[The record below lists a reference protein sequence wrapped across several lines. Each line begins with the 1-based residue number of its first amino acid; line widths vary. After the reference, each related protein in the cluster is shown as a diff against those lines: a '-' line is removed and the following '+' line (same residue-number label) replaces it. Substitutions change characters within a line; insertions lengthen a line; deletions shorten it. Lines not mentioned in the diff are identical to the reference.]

1 MLTSVAR
8 QLLAKRARDLLLRL
22 LFTSVKMPFLESL
35 RTTSALGLRV
45 RTVRAC
51 VARLTAAT
59 LTRLERRYRRV
70 RFDTAQVAQL
80 KLRS

>member
-1 MLTSVAR
+1 MTSVAR
-8 QLLAKRARDLLLRL
+8 QLLDSRTRALLLRL
-22 LFTSVKMPFLESL
+22 LFASVLGIFLESL

-45 RTVRAC
+45 RTVQVC

-70 RFDTAQVAQL
+70 RFDTAQVAQWN
-80 KLRS
+80 LRS